1 MKMKLAIVSL
11 GLLLAAGIPA
21 VSSAEESNA
30 FRDISAHYEAI
41 RLALVD
47 DSLADVADHA
57 RAIEHRVH
65 ELAKDF
71 DAKSAGVPAE
81 KSAECKGLLPEVAS
95 AAAAL
100 AEKESLDGAREA
112 LFELSKPMG
121 RYRKLAG
128 IEGTTVVFCSMAKK
142 AWIQPHGEIGN
153 PYMGEAMPTCGEVI
167 AD

>member
-1 MKMKLAIVSL
+1 MKLRLPIASL
-11 GLLLAAGIPA
+11 VLLLAGGIPA
-21 VSSAEESNA
+21 AGSTEESNA
-30 FRDISAHYEAI
+30 FREISAHYEAI

-57 RAIEHRVH
+57 RAIEHRMH
-65 ELAKDF
+65 ELAKNF
-71 DAKSAGVPAE
+71 DAKSAGVPKE
-81 KSAECKGLLPEVAS
+81 KSAECESLLPEVAS